1 MNWQPKQPAMRAL
14 LQAFL
19 QQTTSVY
26 VVGGAVRDYLLDQQ
40 NDKTDLDLVLD
51 QAALPIARQVA
62 DRLGWSFYPLDEA
75 RDVARLVFTGLNA
88 EPLICDVASLRGGLL
103 ETDLLAR
110 DFTVNALAFALER
123 NGSTRLIDFCGG
135 QADIAKRQLRRVS
148 SASLADDPVRLLRAV
163 RFVHQLNF
171 TLEEETLIQVKRMS
185 TTVRLASWER
195 VRDELWKI
203 LATDTPAQA
212 LEDLRAFNLLAHV
225 LPEVTLLI
233 GVPQSPPHYLDVYQH
248 TLQAVTFAAQLR
260 NWVKGKAPIAG
271 RASPV
276 TRYWSLAPAADWQP
290 VLSQWRSPLRQ
301 QLAQPISADHQ
312 RVDWLVWYALLHDI
326 GKPATHSVEQLAEGT
341 SRHRFL
347 EHEHVGADLVEQRLQ
362 ALRFSRQEVTLTQ
375 AVVEAHMR
383 PHLLHAAFVGQKL
396 SRRACYRFFR
406 DVGGKQFSQLAGLD
420 VLLLAL
426 ADLQA
431 TYQQAPENWSG
442 YLAHLNELLTFALA
456 DQGINSARQKPLL
469 DGHQLMNHFNLP
481 PGRQIGELLEQLLEA
496 QVAGDIKTSE
506 EALALA
512 SQCLHKNPHV

>member
-19 QQTTSVY
+19 QQTTPVY

-51 QAALPIARQVA
+51 RAALPIARQVA

-75 RDVARLVFTGLNA
+75 RDVARLVFSGVNA
-88 EPLICDVASLRGGLL
+88 EPLICDVASLRGGLI

-123 NGSTRLIDFCGG
+123 QGALRLIDFCGG
-135 QADIAKRQLRRVS
+135 QADLAKRQLRRVTA
-148 SASLADDPVRLLRAV
+148 ASLADDPVRLLRAV
-163 RFVHQLNF
+163 RFVHQLDF

-185 TTVRLASWER
+185 TTVRLASAER
-195 VRDELWKI
+195 MRDELWKI

-212 LEDLRAFNLLAHV
+212 LEDLRTFNLLAHV
-225 LPEVTLLI
+225 LPEVASLI

-248 TLQAVTFAAQLR
+248 TLQAVNFAAQLR
-260 NWVKGKAPIAG
+260 NWIKGKAPIAG
-271 RASPV
+271 RASPA
-276 TRYWSLAPAADWQP
+276 TRYWSLAPASDWQP
-290 VLSQWRSPLRQ
+290 MLIPWRSQLRQ
-301 QLAQPISADHQ
+301 HLAQPLAAEHQ
-312 RVDWLVWYALLHDI
+312 RVDWLVWHALLHDI
-326 GKPATHSVEQLAEGT
+326 GKPTTHTIEALADGT
-341 SRHRFL
+341 NRHRFL
-347 EHEHVGADLVEQRLQ
+347 EHEQVGEALAEQRLQ
-362 ALRFSRQEVTLTQ
+362 ALRFSRQEVTLAQ

-383 PHLLHAAFVGQKL
+383 PHMLHAAFAGQTL

-420 VLLLAL
+420 VILLAL

-431 TYQQAPENWSG
+431 TYQQAPEDWSG

-456 DQGINSARQKPLL
+456 DQTFNQARQKPLL
-469 DGHQLMNHFNLP
+469 NGHQLMNHFQLS
-481 PGRQIGELLEQLLEA
+481 PGRQIGELIEQLLEA
-496 QVAGDIKTSE
+496 QVSGEITTSE
-506 EALALA
+506 EALAFA
-512 SQCLHKNPHV
+512 SRHLHEAN